1 VRGKILPDPARR
13 RDRAAGWACVAVG
26 IAAILVAG
34 CGGGAGSTASSGSS
48 ASGFSSY
55 RSCLQQHGVKL
66 PTSRPSGAPG
76 SGGGFGGGFGGPPS
90 TGSSAFQKA
99 IQACASLRPS
109 GGFGGGFG
117 GGTGG
122 FGGFASALKAFR
134 SCMAAHGEPVPTT
147 RPTSP
152 PAAGSSPAD
161 RFLNGLNPS
170 NSRVAA
176 ALKGCES
183 KLSSFL
189 NGSGQATSD

>member
-1 VRGKILPDPARR
+1 VRGSGNRSDPGRGLRWRRWEHRVVGLFGLGIQLVPQLPAAARR
-13 RDRAAGWACVAVG
+13 E
-26 IAAILVAG
+26 
-34 CGGGAGSTASSGSS
+34 TADLASIGRSGVW
-48 ASGFSSY
+48 
-55 RSCLQQHGVKL
+55 RWL
-66 PTSRPSGAPG
+66 R
-76 SGGGFGGGFGGPPS
+76 GGFGGPPS